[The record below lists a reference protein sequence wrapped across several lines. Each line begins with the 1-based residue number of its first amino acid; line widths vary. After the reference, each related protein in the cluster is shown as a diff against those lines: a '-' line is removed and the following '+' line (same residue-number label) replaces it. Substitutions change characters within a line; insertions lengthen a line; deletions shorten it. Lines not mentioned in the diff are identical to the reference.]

1 MGDRKMLFGYDL
13 TEIDARLVEN
23 MKITKSVFPEEIKLI
38 EKGLIL
44 MRDLGSVSE
53 EASKVYKI
61 NPNMFANFNLYARN
75 RQLLLS
81 AYTSCLF
88 SAYGTAFVLM
98 RTILENN
105 NLIRLFNKEP
115 TSAYEWLPEDQQKRF
130 TPEIQEKYSKAGKH
144 NRTFNPT
151 PVTSL
156 VFGDIKNRQIE
167 KEMTKF
173 YGQLCNYT
181 HPNFSG
187 WKELVAVKGDIE
199 VIQNMPAFLPVTAEN
214 VIGVL
219 LFSMILTFKGFVET
233 FKGYLIGYGDRLLN
247 WNDEVLKIMVR
258 YTKVE

>member
-1 MGDRKMLFGYDL
+1 MLFGYDL
-13 TEIDARLVEN
+13 TEIDARLIEN
-23 MKITKSVFPEEIKLI
+23 MKTTKSVFPDEIKLI
-38 EKGLIL
+38 ERGLIL
-44 MRDLGSVSE
+44 MRDLGGVSK

-61 NPNMFANFNLYARN
+61 NPNMFANFNLYSRN

-115 TSAYEWLPEDQQKRF
+115 TSAYEWLPEGQQKRF
-130 TPEIQEKYSKAGKH
+130 APEIQEKYGKAGKQ
-144 NRTFNPT
+144 NRTFDAF
-151 PVTSL
+151 PVTNL

-167 KEMTKF
+167 REMNKF

-181 HPNFSG
+181 HPNFTG
-187 WKELVAVKGDIE
+187 WKELVSVKGDIE
-199 VIQNMPAFLPVTAEN
+199 VIQNMPAFKPVTAEN
-214 VIGVL
+214 VIGCL
-219 LFSMILTFKGFVET
+219 LFSMILTFAGFVET
-233 FKGYLIGYGDRLLN
+233 FKGYLSGYADRLLN
-247 WNDEVLKIMVR
+247 WNDEALKIMVR